1 MSVDDIAC
9 LRKHLAFH
17 ENIDYMSPVAIDD
30 YHLYQCWRQNN
41 SLSIKSHQDD
51 ICLIIPSTILKR
63 LENVCWRRW
72 CKNMRSLKEL
82 DPIAINWYKDQ
93 DITWLY
99 GPKFTGPSK
108 FDISAPTDRLTASN
122 LSKIPA
128 VHVQPPASYQSD
140 DTMVSEKNVLFS
152 CLLDSAVSLMS
163 LDESDSLTDT
173 TVASEEEDVLLSVS
187 DYDDVYMSPT
197 LKSALKEK
205 KTAQL
210 KPAATY
216 PMHKKYAR
224 SNRNRRRSSKS
235 VKFNYI
241 INSREI
247 INGMSFDYDFL
258 DLACL

>member
-9 LRKHLAFH
+9 LSRHPPFR
-17 ENIDYMSPVAIDD
+17 ENIDYMSPAAIDD

-72 CKNMRSLKEL
+72 YKNMRSLKEL
-82 DPIAINWYKDQ
+82 DPIQINWYKDQ

-99 GPKFTGPSK
+99 GPKFTGASR
-108 FDISAPTDRLTASN
+108 FDITTSQNRLTASN
-122 LSKIPA
+122 LSKIPTVA
-128 VHVQPPASYQSD
+128 VHAPSAYASD
-140 DTMVSEKNVLFS
+140 DAMVSDGLFS
-152 CLLDSAVSLMS
+152 CLPDSALSLLS

-173 TVASEEEDVLLSVS
+173 TVASEEDELLSAS
-187 DYDDVYMSPT
+187 DYDEGYMSPT
-197 LKSALKEK
+197 LKSALKDQK
-205 KTAQL
+205 AVAM
-210 KPAATY
+210 KPTVTY
-216 PMHKKYAR
+216 PTHKKYAR
-224 SNRNRRRSSKS
+224 SKRSRRKAPKS

-241 INSREI
+241 INLREI